1 VTTDQMREALYW
13 IDLAQHA
20 LFHARR
26 SLRASKSL
34 PPGKLL
40 QARDIARDVWH
51 NVHSTLLATDE
62 VRADYKRAG
71 LTLVTPKEL
80 DALRERALRF
90 MTPMEERNN
99 E

>member
-1 VTTDQMREALYW
+1 MTADQMREALYW

-20 LFHARR
+20 LLQ
-26 SLRASKSL
+26 LRHDKYGVLTQPFAK
-34 PPGKLL
+34 
-40 QARDIARDVWH
+40 VWWLRKELGGVWREV
-51 NVHSTLLATDE
+51 NLELLATDE

-90 MTPMEERNN
+90 MTPMEER